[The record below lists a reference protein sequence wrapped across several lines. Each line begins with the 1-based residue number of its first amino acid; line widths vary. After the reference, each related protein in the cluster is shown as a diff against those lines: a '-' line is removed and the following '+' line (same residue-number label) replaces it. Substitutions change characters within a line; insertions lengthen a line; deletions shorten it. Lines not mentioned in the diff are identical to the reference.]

1 MNVRIPLLR
10 LKRERRAVPGEVQG
24 LGPGA
29 DRARA
34 AAVGRDGGA
43 GRWAGRDHRGGSG
56 YGDRLFH
63 DSARPPGTGLAV
75 RPRPLADS
83 AARRWPQEDA
93 GERSDAAARSRGVG
107 GAHRLGRPDVAFA
120 VDLQR
125 MGHRVSRQLVA
136 ELLVAAGY
144 SLQANRKTREGS
156 THPDRDA
163 QFRYLNRQVRRFQ
176 AATQPVI
183 SVDTKKKEL
192 VGDFK
197 NAGRQWRP
205 TGQPTPVRVHD
216 FLIPERGKAIPYGVY
231 DLTRNAGWVSVGI
244 DHDTA
249 TFAAR

>member
-43 GRWAGRDHRGGSG
+43 GRWARRDHRGGSG
-56 YGDRLFH
+56 YGDWLFH

-83 AARRWPQEDA
+83 APRRWPQEDA

-120 VDLQR
+120 VDILER
-125 MGHRVSRQLVA
+125 APPDGGPPTHGPSRQPA
-136 ELLVAAGY
+136 TGGRTAG
-144 SLQANRKTREGS
+144 G
-156 THPDRDA
+156 
-163 QFRYLNRQVRRFQ
+163 
-176 AATQPVI
+176 
-183 SVDTKKKEL
+183 
-192 VGDFK
+192 
-197 NAGRQWRP
+197 GR
-205 TGQPTPVRVHD
+205 V
-216 FLIPERGKAIPYGVY
+216 
-231 DLTRNAGWVSVGI
+231 
-244 DHDTA
+244 
-249 TFAAR
+249 